1 LKGFSNLNMSETMTN
16 QQVAHPMVK
25 FQRQVESL
33 VKKSKVVRP
42 SDPIWKIAFLFGDD
56 WAHWKQELEEFDFST
71 QDPIQELLAVQSW
84 EED

>member
-1 LKGFSNLNMSETMTN
+1 MTEAIADLV
-16 QQVAHPMVK
+16 VAHPMVK

-33 VKKSKVVRP
+33 VKNSKVVRP

-71 QDPIQELLAVQSW
+71 QDPIEDLLSVQSW